1 MTTPSERS
9 TQSSSKDQH
18 SSVNSPLLLPHTK
31 LNYATIMTDQTLD
44 AKPAASIFRS
54 GSPTP
59 EQLTT
64 LGHDHILR
72 RLSDADL
79 TMVIQ
84 SIGGSKSTE
93 SLSVVHPTSWLYPPK
108 GLPDGLYRDVIRARV
123 GRQYM
128 YYAFSIFFNL
138 SMITQLILGALLT
151 ALGARAASNETLI
164 TVLAAANTIVAGLLA
179 LMHNSGL
186 PNRYQNDWNEFDKV
200 EAYIR
205 ELMDTGIVLRDMT
218 RDEVVETCYS
228 IFRKAK
234 ETISKNQ
241 PAAYTTTEGGA
252 ASVGSSKAPRS

>member
-1 MTTPSERS
+1 MTTTSS
-9 TQSSSKDQH
+9 QSKQDCSKDQLL
-18 SSVNSPLLLPHTK
+18 SEISPLLLPHTN
-31 LNYATIMTDQTLD
+31 LSYAAVMGDQTLGT
-44 AKPAASIFRS
+44 KPATPSFRS

-64 LGHDHILR
+64 LGHAHFLR

-79 TMVIQ
+79 TIVIH
-84 SIGGSKSTE
+84 SIGGSQNTE
-93 SLSVVHPTSWLYPPK
+93 SLSVVHPTSWFYPPK

-128 YYAFSIFFNL
+128 YYAFSIFFNFA
-138 SMITQLILGALLT
+138 MITQLILGALLT
-151 ALGARAASNETLI
+151 ALGARAAKNETLI

-186 PNRYQNDWNEFDKV
+186 PNRYQNDWNEYDKV

-205 ELMDTGIVLRDMT
+205 ELMNTGIVLRDMT
-218 RDEVVETCYS
+218 RDDVVETCYS

-241 PAAYTTTEGGA
+241 PAAYTATEGGA
-252 ASVGSSKAPRS
+252 APVGSSKAPRS

>member
-1 MTTPSERS
+1 MG
-9 TQSSSKDQH
+9 
-18 SSVNSPLLLPHTK
+18 
-31 LNYATIMTDQTLD
+31 DQTLGS
-44 AKPAASIFRS
+44 KPTAPSFRS

-64 LGHDHILR
+64 LGHAHILR

-79 TMVIQ
+79 TMVIHA
-84 SIGGSKSTE
+84 IGGSHSTE
-93 SLSVVHPTSWLYPPK
+93 SQNVAHPTSWLYPPK

-128 YYAFSIFFNL
+128 YYAFSMFFNA

-151 ALGARAASNETLI
+151 ALGARAKSNETLI

-186 PNRYQNDWNEFDKV
+186 PNRYQNDWYEFDKV

-205 ELMDTGIVLRDMT
+205 ELMNTGIVLKDQT

-234 ETISKNQ
+234 DTIAKNQ
-241 PAAYTTTEGGA
+241 PASYTATEGGA
-252 ASVGSSKAPRS
+252 APVGSSQAPHS